1 VLNYFFEKQLRLSNS
16 ISFQNVFK
24 KSYKKTTGEI
34 IILGRF
40 NLLEYPRLGLSI
52 SRKNIKYSHD
62 RNLIKRLIRETFR
75 LLQHQLV
82 LMDYIVIT
90 KKNVLYLTNKKI
102 IDMLK
107 ILWLSYRR

>member
-1 VLNYFFEKQLRLSNS
+1 MLNYFFEKQLRLSNS

>member
-1 VLNYFFEKQLRLSNS
+1 MLNYFFEKQLRLSNS

-75 LLQHQLV
+75 LLQYKLIS
-82 LMDYIVIT
+82 MDFVVIP
-90 KKNVLYLTNKKI
+90 KKNIIFLKNKNI
-102 IDMLK
+102 INILEN
-107 ILWLSYRR
+107 LWLSYHR

>member
-1 VLNYFFEKQLRLSNS
+1 MLNYFLKKKTRLSNS
-16 ISFQNVFK
+16 ISFRNIFR
-24 KSYKKTTGEI
+24 KSYKQTTREI
-34 IILGRF
+34 VILGRF
-40 NLLEYPRLGLSI
+40 NFLEYPRLGLSI

-75 LLQHQLV
+75 LFQHELI

-90 KKNVLYLTNKKI
+90 KKNILFLNNKQI

-107 ILWLSYRR
+107 TLWASYRR

>member
-1 VLNYFFEKQLRLSNS
+1 MSNS